1 MVSLDFLSEAKEKM
15 PKHKKTAKNE
25 VKDLCDGIDWSSL
38 KRKKRSRIL
47 AQCGRKFTP
56 RPFEWKELDTPRFLS
71 PRSRSKSDSG
81 RMVANWE
88 PDFAVPSVLRVR
100 TKPQAPRPLQLWLS
114 INFSAGVNW
123 LSRGGI
129 CAHDAAGLR
138 NGRHRPPQGQAVS
151 RALQGCSQLSTAEG
165 ISGREALPHCCP
177 WRA

>member
-1 MVSLDFLSEAKEKM
+1 MNLIWRYCSTASLRDFGCPVSTFAWRDAEQ
-15 PKHKKTAKNE
+15 
-25 VKDLCDGIDWSSL
+25 SL
-38 KRKKRSRIL
+38 NLQNRCIALK
-47 AQCGRKFTP
+47 QP
-56 RPFEWKELDTPRFLS
+56 E
-71 PRSRSKSDSG
+71 SDSERIVADPSFTG
-81 RMVANWE
+81 RL
-88 PDFAVPSVLRVR
+88 STCRTVR

-138 NGRHRPPQGQAVS
+138 NGRHRPSQGQAVS
-151 RALQGCSQLSTAEG
+151 GALQGCSQLSTAEG